1 MHTGYKLLLAATIVS
16 SSIGWSHQV
25 SAQNDTYRI
34 VSTSYQQP
42 LTTIETYVGS
52 KRVETVR
59 YAIGS
64 VDHLND
70 DLMYSAE
77 TNQVVDFKNSK
88 RTVKSVVPAPM
99 RIKKYK
105 NAFYAMSIS
114 GFNQYSLT
122 KYSLDFKKIG
132 TTKRYTGFGK
142 ELIVTGG
149 KLYVLADDMKGN
161 DYAITLHTFDTTSF
175 KSLHQETIKQLLHVD
190 KIRQDGSQLKIYGIS
205 AENDEKLTILSY
217 DVKKQHVTKTMTTN
231 QYVKGGVEKARTL
244 SRETE
249 LIFNQDRI
257 YEINH
262 KTKQVR
268 VLYDSK
274 HDLVDYAYDAKTK
287 TYHVLEEVTKT
298 AEFRV
303 KTLNR
308 HFKPIAEY
316 RLKKSDSVRPFR
328 VL

>member
-1 MHTGYKLLLAATIVS
+1 MQTGYKLLLAATIVS
-16 SSIGWSHQV
+16 SSIGFNHNV
-25 SAQNDTYRI
+25 SAQTDSYKI
-34 VSTSYQQP
+34 VSTSFSQP
-42 LTTIETYVGS
+42 LTQIESFIGG
-52 KRVETVR
+52 KKVETVR
-59 YAIGS
+59 YALGD
-64 VDHLND
+64 VDRLHDGL
-70 DLMYSAE
+70 LYSSYGDRVI
-77 TNQVVDFKNSK
+77 NLKNSK
-88 RTVKSVVPAPM
+88 TTLKKVADSPL
-99 RIKKYK
+99 RITKYK
-105 NAFYAMSIS
+105 NAYYALSLS
-114 GFNQYSLT
+114 NLNEFSLT

-149 KLYVLADDMKGN
+149 KLYVLADHLKGN

-175 KSLHQETIKQLLHVD
+175 KSLHQETIKQLLHAD
-190 KIRQDGSQLKIYGIS
+190 QIRQDGSQLKIYGIS
-205 AENDEKLTILSY
+205 PEDDEKLTILSY

-231 QYVKGGVEKARTL
+231 QYVKGGVEKTQIL
-244 SRETE
+244 SKETE
-249 LIFNQDRI
+249 LIFNQDRM
-257 YEINH
+257 YAINNQ
-262 KTKQVR
+262 TKQVH
-268 VLYDSK
+268 VLYDGK

-287 TYHVLEEVTKT
+287 TYHVLEEITKT